1 MKIFR
6 MNNTYSIICEW
17 HNRRNGF
24 KHTATLIRNGYEV
37 DNAEALY
44 INRTWEAFKYQTVI
58 RCLLSDT
65 TELTDKEKRR
75 FRNKIG

>member
-24 KHTATLIRNGYEV
+24 KHVAHLMRNGI
-37 DNAEALY
+37 DIDEAKVTY
-44 INRTWEAFKYQTVI
+44 INRTWERYEYETVMQ
-58 RCLLSDT
+58 RLLDRT

-75 FRNKIG
+75 FRNKI